1 MILELDL
8 GNTRCKWRLRKG
20 EEIINR
26 GSLPTSGTPNELV
39 SALDEYREQI
49 KRILVASVVGV
60 ALEQSFNLWSL
71 DYLSVTP
78 EFARSTNSC
87 LGVVNGYEEP
97 WRLGVDRWVGMIA
110 CYQQLNKAFLLV
122 SFGTAITVDI
132 VLENGRHA
140 GGFIAPGV
148 SLMLDS
154 LQQNTRQVAP
164 DRNFELFNLHPGTS
178 TTEAV
183 YCAISAMLVGLVEN
197 GLKQLQSAAPNVGFD
212 IVFAGGD
219 ASKILPFYPQA
230 LYKPELVLDGLT
242 YIFDSS
248 R

>member
-1 MILELDL
+1 MILEVDL
-8 GNTRCKWRLRKG
+8 GNTRCKWRLREEK
-20 EEIINR
+20 EIINR
-26 GSLPTSGTPNELV
+26 GSLPTSGAPNELV
-39 SALDEYREQI
+39 LALDEYRVQI
-49 KRILVASVVGV
+49 RQVLVASVVG
-60 ALEQSFNLWSL
+60 ATLEQSFSLWSM
-71 DYLSVTP
+71 DYLSVAP

-132 VLENGRHA
+132 VLEDGLHV

-148 SLMLDS
+148 NLMLDS
-154 LQQNTRQVAP
+154 LQQNTHQVAP
-164 DRNFELFNLHPGTS
+164 ERNFELFNLHPGTS

-197 GLKQLQSAAPNVGFD
+197 GLRQLQSAAPNIGFD

-219 ASKILPFYPQA
+219 APKVLPFYPRA
-230 LYKPELVLDGLT
+230 LYKPELVLDGLA
-242 YIFDSS
+242 YIFDNS